1 MLDRMELGAAE
12 ARVLGALVEK
22 QLTTP
27 QQYPLSLA
35 ALVTACNQSTN
46 RDPVVT
52 YDDATVMAAV
62 DELKVQK
69 LARSV
74 LPSHGRSVVRF
85 RHVLD
90 ETLGL
95 DTPECALLAVLMLR
109 GPQTV
114 GELRLRTD
122 RMTEFDSLDQLEA
135 ELIRLAGR
143 EDPLVHN
150 IGRRP
155 GQKEERWACTL
166 MTMAANAAPSGEA
179 DWQADGSDDEAYR
192 DHGTAATPVSA
203 LDALRSDLATL
214 TEEVA
219 ELRAG
224 LADLRA
230 SLGE

>member
-1 MLDRMELGAAE
+1 
-12 ARVLGALVEK
+12 
-22 QLTTP
+22 
-27 QQYPLSLA
+27 
-35 ALVTACNQSTN
+35 
-46 RDPVVT
+46 VVT

-90 ETLGL
+90 EALGL
-95 DTPECALLAVLMLR
+95 DAPECALLAVLMLR

-122 RMTEFDSLDQLEA
+122 RMAEFDSLDQLEA

-143 EDPLVHN
+143 EDPLVRN

-166 MTMAANAAPSGEA
+166 MALATGAAPPTETDWRDDIPA
-179 DWQADGSDDEAYR
+179 DNETSR
-192 DHGTAATPVSA
+192 DNGAGAPSVSP
-203 LDALRSDLATL
+203 LDALRSDVATL
-214 TEEVA
+214 AAEVA

-224 LADLRA
+224 LAELRS